1 MYTKELKNMILR
13 FIKPVYAHCDIP
25 CGIYETDSMT
35 HAAATC
41 KRMVE
46 KYQEIGEVDDENAE
60 SMNTAIRCVANKE
73 EHAQKCKDELYLLW
87 SDYFKPEH
95 LEKFPKLHETF
106 WMATK
111 QCSKVKQT
119 MSLVECEKLVSM
131 VHDISHMF
139 ADSKK

>member
-1 MYTKELKNMILR
+1 MIKELKRR
-13 FIKPVYAHCDIP
+13 FITPFYAHCDVP

-46 KYQEIGEVDDENAE
+46 KYQEIGEVDDENPE
-60 SMNTAIRCVANKE
+60 SMNTAVRCIMTKE
-73 EHAQKCKDELYLLW
+73 EHAQKCKDQLYLLW

-95 LEKFPKLHETF
+95 LETFPDLHTTF

-111 QCSKVKQT
+111 QCGKVKQT
-119 MSLVECEKLVSM
+119 MSIEECDTLIEM
-131 VHDISHMF
+131 VHSISHMF

>member
-1 MYTKELKNMILR
+1 MR
-13 FIKPVYAHCDIP
+13 FIKPVYAHCDVP

-46 KYQEIGEVDDENAE
+46 KYKEIGEVDDDNPE
-60 SMNTAIRCVANKE
+60 SMNTAIRCVLTKE
-73 EHAQKCKDELYLLW
+73 KHAQKCKNELYLLW

-95 LEKFPKLHETF
+95 LENLPNLHDVF
-106 WMATK
+106 WKATK
-111 QCSKVKQT
+111 QCSRVKQT
-119 MSLVECEKLVSM
+119 MSIEECDKLIDM

-139 ADSKK
+139 VDSKK

>member
-1 MYTKELKNMILR
+1 
-13 FIKPVYAHCDIP
+13 
-25 CGIYETDSMT
+25 
-35 HAAATC
+35 
-41 KRMVE
+41 
-46 KYQEIGEVDDENAE
+46 
-60 SMNTAIRCVANKE
+60 
-73 EHAQKCKDELYLLW
+73 LW